1 MRAIDFRLRPPYK
14 TYLNSF
20 MYDMPAL
27 EKSHAMRNL
36 GEISEAAQKKRH
48 GIAC

>member
-36 GEISEAAQKKRH
+36 GENF
-48 GIAC
+48 

>member
-27 EKSHAMRNL
+27 ENL
-36 GEISEAAQKKRH
+36 MQCEI
-48 GIAC
+48 